1 MDYQQTPQMTHNE
14 QMYVNMMVAPMQHVY
29 QSLPNSCSVHPPPQF
44 VASMIHPPI
53 EPGIVV
59 QQQIQMMAPC
69 VYGMANVHPQ
79 YQHWTMPLQ
88 TAQNT
93 NGHQRS
99 GLQMMQQVGSAG
111 MQRVMLPRTF
121 PNTRSGAVVLAQ
133 KVPTFL
139 EQNESMNASAT
150 IDHPCLPGNYPSIPN
165 PQVQPDA
172 RQRASRGTSSAQAAT
187 STPLAPT
194 APMGR
199 EAAAPTSL
207 PSPVRQCVETERESA
222 FQASIRDAQPA
233 LRPASFPASEDAHA
247 SVEDVVSVATQELQ
261 GTTTMWM
268 DEEPIHHHGEED
280 APDGL
285 AMLASCAEAL
295 AQQKWRCAKCGKVD
309 TPKRRRKGKLC
320 NACGLKTTES
330 VAQQNRRKDAAY
342 KKEAKQKAAAREAL
356 FAYAATVITNGGDN
370 ATKDEPHKCQACD
383 ATQSIHWRA
392 EGTLCNACGLGGAR
406 HLRNQHGNTA

>member
-1 MDYQQTPQMTHNE
+1 
-14 QMYVNMMVAPMQHVY
+14 
-29 QSLPNSCSVHPPPQF
+29 
-44 VASMIHPPI
+44 
-53 EPGIVV
+53 
-59 QQQIQMMAPC
+59 
-69 VYGMANVHPQ
+69 
-79 YQHWTMPLQ
+79 
-88 TAQNT
+88 
-93 NGHQRS
+93 
-99 GLQMMQQVGSAG
+99 
-111 MQRVMLPRTF
+111 
-121 PNTRSGAVVLAQ
+121 
-133 KVPTFL
+133 
-139 EQNESMNASAT
+139 
-150 IDHPCLPGNYPSIPN
+150 
-165 PQVQPDA
+165 
-172 RQRASRGTSSAQAAT
+172 
-187 STPLAPT
+187 
-194 APMGR
+194 MGR

-268 DEEPIHHHGEED
+268 DEEPTHHHGEED

-392 EGTLCNACGLGGAR
+392 KGTLCNACGLGGAR